1 MNTDRKS
8 SEKQVSA
15 ARLRALGTAQWSLR
29 ARPQPAPHK
38 PFSVSIHGFLL
49 SNKQLP
55 TLD

>member
-29 ARPQPAPHK
+29 ARPQPARHK